1 MLFQTKRRIPI
12 AGGRRKSVAALMK
25 LCKKGSDVGT
35 TWDVHDVGSNMIK
48 HFDSWR
54 VFGNSY
60 LLSACLQ
67 REAMSLLSPFS
78 RSSLL
83 QLLAVGRNQRG
94 HFKLHYGVLFTQA
107 CRLWIIAKSQQPY
120 GDCWFFP
127 VARQACNRA
136 HFLQQCSHTNLF
148 FQQNVERKLLL
159 TAKQM
164 RFRWDWRAW
173 EDILDQPRLKL
184 RWKIQMNPGVPLVQ
198 TAGLLIYSSSSP
210 RASTSSDGSPKAAL
224 SKQRCR

>member
-1 MLFQTKRRIPI
+1 
-12 AGGRRKSVAALMK
+12 
-25 LCKKGSDVGT
+25 
-35 TWDVHDVGSNMIK
+35 MIK

-184 RWKIQMNPGVPLVQ
+184 RWKIQMIPGVPLVQ